1 MKKFLSF
8 LRIFTIFCASFII
21 ILTLV
26 GVYGFLNGNT
36 SMPVFILFM
45 VVVIFITSGLVF
57 MNVFYSKFAYSVS
70 LQNGEIVFSFKNNQ
84 IAFNRADC
92 IKIWT
97 NGYITRFV
105 FNDKILWCFNKHYLP
120 SNETEKLADIINDKY
135 FKNAVIKRIL
145 A

>member
-8 LRIFTIFCASFII
+8 LRIFTIFCALFIFVVA
-21 ILTLV
+21 LV
-26 GVYGFLNGNT
+26 GIYGFLNGNT

-45 VVVIFITSGLVF
+45 VVVLFMTGGLVF

-70 LQNGEIVFSFKNNQ
+70 LQNSEIVFNFKRNQ

-92 IKIWT
+92 TKIWT

-105 FNDKILWCFNKHYLP
+105 FNDKILWCFNKHFSP
-120 SNETEKLADIINDKY
+120 SNGSEKLADIINDKY
-135 FKNAVIKRIL
+135 FKNAVIKGLL

>member
-1 MKKFLSF
+1 MKNFLSF
-8 LRIFTIFCASFII
+8 LRVFTIFCALFIFVVA
-21 ILTLV
+21 LV
-26 GVYGFLNGNT
+26 GIYDFLNGNT

-45 VVVIFITSGLVF
+45 VVVLFITGGLVS

-70 LQNGEIVFSFKNNQ
+70 LQNSEIVFNFKRNQ
-84 IAFNRADC
+84 ISFNRADC
-92 IKIWT
+92 TKIWT

-120 SNETEKLADIINDKY
+120 SNETEKLADIFNDKY
-135 FKNAVIKRIL
+135 FKNAVIKRIS

>member
-105 FNDKILWCFNKHYLP
+105 FNYKI
-120 SNETEKLADIINDKY
+120 
-135 FKNAVIKRIL
+135 
-145 A
+145 